1 MSTSQSAGRMAIS
14 LQRGIAAFEHEIMRG
29 CLKGRSGRTT
39 WWSKEG
45 IYLTMN
51 RHQGPLAAFSAFT
64 LSRQPHTAG
73 LLKGL
78 KADGRGCVLVCV
90 GERLEV
96 PHQFF
101 INRLFEAHVP
111 LG

>member
-1 MSTSQSAGRMAIS
+1 MSASQSAGRMAIS
-14 LQRGIAAFEHEIMRG
+14 LQCGTAAFEHEIMRG

-45 IYLTMN
+45 IYLTIN
-51 RHQGPLAAFSAFT
+51 RHQAPLAAFSAFT

-78 KADGRGCVLVCV
+78 KADGRGVCLSLRGRKARSRAPV
-90 GERLEV
+90 F
-96 PHQFF
+96 HK
-101 INRLFEAHVP
+101 
-111 LG
+111 